1 LLFYFRKD
9 ALDKSA
15 VTTPGS
21 VRAEDQ
27 QHRNVLT
34 RQDTICVFT
43 APSTVSWTGGGR
55 REVRIAGVVSVDPH
69 GTSADGGACEDVVMF
84 A

>member
-1 LLFYFRKD
+1 
-9 ALDKSA
+9 

-21 VRAEDQ
+21 VRAKDQ

-34 RQDTICVFT
+34 RRDTICVFT
-43 APSTVSWTGGGR
+43 AYYAVDCELDSRGK

-69 GTSADGGACEDVVMF
+69 GSSADGKACEGVIMF